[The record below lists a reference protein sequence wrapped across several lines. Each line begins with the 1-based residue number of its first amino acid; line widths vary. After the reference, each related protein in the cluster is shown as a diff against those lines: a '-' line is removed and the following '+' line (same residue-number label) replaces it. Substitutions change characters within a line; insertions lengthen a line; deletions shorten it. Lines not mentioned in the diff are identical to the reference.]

1 MFQKNTI
8 TVLSLLF
15 LSTIFSTGL
24 VAGQPANPWSF
35 VTEKEQDVERIATM
49 RSGDFFPATQYSV
62 FTLDSSKMAKLVS
75 EVPFENL
82 RNFESDII
90 IPIPLPTGEY
100 EYFRIA
106 ESPVFAPELAA
117 KFPNIKSYKAISEG
131 SSGRTGRI
139 SVSPIGIAGMFN
151 TTNGDLFIERYE
163 FGEKGDYAVFYDR
176 DMAFNR
182 EMQDEMRCGFDGFS
196 DANRRSEI
204 LEEVESIGRSMGGN
218 ELELRVYRMAL
229 ATTSAYADL
238 KGGTLESVMAS
249 LNEAMNLLNQI
260 TENEVAIRFELV
272 PNNHNII
279 WLDPADEPYENVD
292 EGRGLLGQNTSA
304 IASHGGIPLNQFDV
318 GHVFTGRC
326 NDVGGVVNG
335 RACTPGKARGVT
347 CHSNNNMSSI
357 VTRIF
362 AHEVGH
368 QFNVAHSWNHCPGLD
383 NQRSSSSAYEPG
395 SGSTIMSYAGSCG
408 SQNVQTNTHA
418 YFHAGS
424 LNEWIAFSRLNPDN
438 ANCGEVIF
446 TGNTEPEI
454 FLPYENDFHIPIS
467 TPFKLTAEATDAD
480 DDPLTF
486 AWEQMDLGPNL
497 PMQEAAGTI
506 PLFRTFPPS
515 VSPTRYFPNLQA
527 AASGSNDIT
536 QQLPTYSRVLNFR
549 CTVRD
554 NNPAGG
560 AIVWDQLR
568 FFATAAAGPFEVT
581 FPGSG
586 QSYRAGELVEITWD
600 VANTDQSPVNA
611 EYVDILFSFNR
622 GLSFPIVLM
631 ERTPNTGS
639 AMVQLPNTGG
649 PWNRIKVR
657 ASDNIFFNVSQQNF
671 GLDPA
676 EQPGFIF
683 RHNPGQDLQCLPD
696 VLNIKYRTEPLLNFN
711 DSIVIEIVDGLPDGA
726 VALFPDYIEADEEGE
741 LSIDLSGVNINAD
754 HELTFRL
761 KSGQDTLYRTVYFT
775 TVSNDFSAVELS
787 WPENGA
793 DGVDQIIPFAWNP
806 SDNAE
811 SYHLEVALNPAFE
824 ENQMVF
830 SETVT
835 GIAEIQPEF
844 QFPANT
850 LLYWRVTPI
859 NQCGVGEP
867 LTAGVFQTRTVS
879 CETFEASGHPIVN
892 SGVNGSVNTSE
903 ILIEN
908 QGQVDEINIPNLSG
922 LQSWVGDIG
931 FTLISPSGTEVPLF
945 TRRCGNLSHY
955 NLGFDDNSPIELGCP
970 LISGQRY
977 QPQEPLANFAG
988 EPLEGI
994 WTMELRRYN
1003 SGSSGRWDG
1012 WSMEVCA
1019 NLSLPGLQ
1027 LTQIDTLFAPPLERT
1042 RITSSLLRVENGSTT
1057 NENIKFTVIEPPAL
1071 GSLIFDNTDQSAGFV
1086 FTQQDILDGRVRYR
1100 ADIDGEG
1107 DDHFTFSVI
1116 DDESAWTGP
1125 DTFFIAIRE
1134 DAVSNTTE
1142 ISSTSEFKVFPNPTG
1157 GHVTLQ
1163 KSSDTNQSVQI
1174 RLYNSTGQLVHNSV
1188 QLLNGGVTQLELS
1201 NLSPGLYVVQMS
1213 TEANTFSERL
1223 IIK

>member
-1 MFQKNTI
+1 MLQKITI
-8 TVLSLLF
+8 TGLILLF
-15 LSTIFSTGL
+15 LSTTFSTGL
-24 VAGQPANPWSF
+24 IADQLHNPWNF

-49 RSGDFFPATQYSV
+49 RSGDFFPATHYSV
-62 FTLDSSKMAKLVS
+62 FALDSSKMAELVKDA
-75 EVPFENL
+75 PFENL

-90 IPIPLPTGEY
+90 IPIPLPSGEY
-100 EYFRIA
+100 ENFRIA

-117 KFPNIKSYKAISEG
+117 EFPDIKSYKAISEG

-151 TTNGDLFIERYE
+151 TMNGDLFIERYE
-163 FGEKGDYAVFYDR
+163 FGDEGEYAVFFDR
-176 DMAFNR
+176 DMAFNQ
-182 EMQDEMRCGFDGFS
+182 EMQDQMSCGFEGFS
-196 DANRRSEI
+196 NTNRRSEI
-204 LEEVESIGRSMGGN
+204 LEEMETIGRSVGGN

-229 ATTSAYADL
+229 ATTSAYAEL
-238 KGGTLESVMAS
+238 KGGTIESVMAS
-249 LNEAMNLLNQI
+249 LNEAMNLMNQI

-272 PNNHNII
+272 PNNQNII
-279 WLDPADEPYENVD
+279 WLDPNEEPYENID
-292 EGRGLLGQNTSA
+292 FGSGLLGQNTSA
-304 IASHGGIPLNQFDV
+304 ITSSGGIPLNQFDV
-318 GHVFTGRC
+318 GHVFTGGC
-326 NDVGGVVNG
+326 SDVGGVVNG

-347 CHSNNNMSSI
+347 CHSNNNMSTI

-362 AHEVGH
+362 THEVGH
-368 QFNVAHSWNHCPGLD
+368 QFNVAHSWNHCPGVD
-383 NQRSSSSAYEPG
+383 NQRASGSAYEPG

-408 SQNVQTNTHA
+408 NQNVQTNTHA

-424 LNEWIAFSRLNPDN
+424 LNEWIAYTRLNPEN
-438 ANCGEVIF
+438 TNCGEVIF

-454 FLPYENDFHIPIS
+454 FLSYENDFHIPIG

-497 PMQEAAGTI
+497 PMQEPAGTI
-506 PLFRTFPPS
+506 PLFRTFPPTD
-515 VSPTRYFPNLQA
+515 SPTRYFPNLQTVA
-527 AASGSNDIT
+527 AGSNDIS
-536 QQLPTYSRVLNFR
+536 QQLPTYSRPLNFR

-554 NNPAGG
+554 NNPVGG
-560 AIVWDQLR
+560 AIVWDQVR
-568 FFATAAAGPFEVT
+568 FFATEAAGPFEVT

-586 QSYRAGELVEITWD
+586 ESYIAGELVEITWD
-600 VANTDQSPVNA
+600 VANTDQSPVN
-611 EYVDILFSFNR
+611 EGYVDILFSFNR

-639 AMVQLPNTGG
+639 ALVQLPNTGG

-683 RHNPGQDLQCLPD
+683 RHNPGQELQCLPD
-696 VLNIKYRTEPLLNFN
+696 MLTIDYRTESLLNFE
-711 DSIVIEIVDGLPDGA
+711 DSIQIEIVDGLPNGA
-726 VALFPDYIEADEEGE
+726 VSLFPEFINPDDEGE
-741 LSIDLSGVNINAD
+741 LAIDLSDVNENAD

-761 KSGQDTLYRTVYFT
+761 KSGQDTLYRTVFFT
-775 TVSNDFSAVELS
+775 TISNDFSAVELS

-793 DGVDQIIPFAWNP
+793 DGIDQIIPFGWSP
-806 SDNAE
+806 SENAD
-811 SYHLEVALNPAFE
+811 SYHIEVAVNPAFE
-824 ENQMVF
+824 EDQIVF
-830 SETVT
+830 SETVAGT
-835 GIAEIQPEF
+835 EIQPEV
-844 QFPANT
+844 QFPANS

-859 NQCGVGEP
+859 NRCGFGEP

-892 SGVNGSVNTSE
+892 PAANGSVTTSD
-903 ILIEN
+903 IFIER
-908 QGQVDEINIPNLSG
+908 QGQVDEINIPNIAG
-922 LQSWVGDIG
+922 LQSWVSDIG

-955 NLGFDDNSPIELGCP
+955 NLGFDDNSPLQMGCP
-970 LISGQRY
+970 LTSGRRY
-977 QPQEPLANFAG
+977 QAEEPLANFFG
-988 EPLEGI
+988 EPLEGR
-994 WTMELRRYN
+994 WTMELRRYS

-1019 NLSLPGLQ
+1019 NFSLPRLQ
-1027 LTQIDTLFAPPLERT
+1027 FTHIDTLFAPPLQRT
-1042 RITSSLLRVENGSTT
+1042 GITASLLRVQNGSSA
-1057 NENIKFTVIEPPAL
+1057 NENIEFTVIDAPAL
-1071 GSLIFDNTDQSAGFV
+1071 GSLIFDDVDQSTGFV
-1086 FTQQDILDGRVRYR
+1086 FTQQDIMDGRVRYR

-1107 DDHFTFSVI
+1107 DDHFTFSVN
-1116 DDESAWTGP
+1116 DDEGAWTGP
-1125 DTFFIAIRE
+1125 ETFHIAIRE
-1134 DAVSNTTE
+1134 DAVSSTTE
-1142 ISSTSEFKVFPNPTG
+1142 IISAAEFKIFPNPTG

-1163 KSSDTNQSVQI
+1163 KSTGTNQSAQI
-1174 RLYNSTGQLVHNSV
+1174 RVFNSTGQLVYSSEQ
-1188 QLLNGGVTQLELS
+1188 QLSGGMTQLELE

-1213 TEANTFSERL
+1213 TGDNTYSERL